1 MKPIG
6 ETEARNPNRVAVMII
21 AALCV
26 LMAGCSLIVAAP
38 SSHPL
43 VVTDSDNGKRYT
55 LSPGDHLDVSL
66 SAASST
72 GYSWEITD
80 NDSSVLKPRGLSD
93 FEMPKMAAPGST
105 GTQVFHFDA
114 GSPGTA
120 KLAMAYRRP
129 WEATAAP
136 ARAWS
141 ITVTV
146 RQ

>member
-1 MKPIG
+1 MNPIRQ
-6 ETEARNPNRVAVMII
+6 TRARHPIRAGAAII

-26 LMAGCSLIVAAP
+26 LTVGCSMIVATP

-43 VVTDSDNGKRYT
+43 AVTDSDNGKRFT
-55 LSPGDHLDVSL
+55 LSPGDHLEVSL
-66 SAASST
+66 SAIPGT
-72 GYSWEITD
+72 GYIWEITD

-93 FEMPKMAAPGST
+93 FELPKMAGAGSM
-105 GTQVFHFDA
+105 GAQVFHFDA
-114 GSPGTA
+114 GAPGAA

-129 WEATAAP
+129 WEATSAP